1 MAYGFGPDGKTFLAF
16 ASVSVI
22 TYIVWRTVYYVYFHP
37 LREFPGPF
45 LAKFSRFPLIRSHFQ
60 GKTYKYVIDLH
71 EQYGSIVRIA
81 PDELA
86 TTELEAW
93 KDIYQAKPQLPKDPL
108 SFTPPLNGADT
119 LFTAQGATHQRM
131 RRTLANAFSDK
142 ALRQQNPIIQHYVDL
157 FIERIERELQK
168 STTLDITKFYGFLS
182 LDIIGDLSIG
192 KSFHGL
198 EGENEHS
205 WLDDF
210 WMGVTFGSLR
220 TSLARFHPL
229 ELIFGFLF
237 LRLTRKQRAN
247 NWKYVTDSI
256 TERLHKG
263 SLDGERWD
271 FLTPVIGNV
280 NEGREEGITR
290 SELDGNTLAMIIAGC
305 EVSTVAL
312 SATTYF
318 LLRNPSTVDR
328 LAEEVRSSFQNEA
341 EIDVGSTFELPY
353 LNAIIN
359 EGLRMHHPTPSPLP
373 RVVPSE
379 GLKIAGQWIPGGAII
394 GICPQAI
401 QTDKAHFND
410 PLSFNPERWL
420 EESHKYFDERF
431 RYDNREASKPFSVG
445 PRNCIG
451 SKLYLGEA
459 RVTFARLLFKY
470 DIEMFDKSD
479 SEWTDQ
485 KAFLIFKPTPLQ
497 VKLMPRGV
505 QSQAVPQ
512 ERGSINR

>member
-1 MAYGFGPDGKTFLAF
+1 MTYRFSPDGITFLAL
-16 ASVSVI
+16 ASVSVAI
-22 TYIVWRTVYYVYFHP
+22 YFTWRTVYNVYFHP
-37 LREFPGPF
+37 LREFPGPI
-45 LAKFSRFPLIRSHFQ
+45 LAKMTRLPLIRSHFQ
-60 GKTYKYVIDLH
+60 GKMYRYVIDLH

-86 TTELEAW
+86 ITEPEAW

-142 ALRQQNPIIQHYVDL
+142 SLRQQNPIVQHYADL
-157 FIERIERELQK
+157 FMERIEREVQK
-168 STTLDITKFYGFLS
+168 STTLDITKLYGFLS

-198 EGENEHS
+198 EDENEHS
-205 WLDDF
+205 WLDAF

-237 LRLTRKQRAN
+237 LRLTRKQRAK

-256 TERLHKG
+256 TERLQQG

-280 NEGREEGITR
+280 NESKEKGITR
-290 SELDGNTLAMIIAGC
+290 GELNGNTLAMIIAGC

-318 LLRNPSTVDR
+318 LLQNPNTFDR
-328 LAEEVRSSFQNEA
+328 LAEEVRSSFQKEG
-341 EIDVGSTFELPY
+341 EIDVSSTLELPY
-353 LNAIIN
+353 LNAVIN

-373 RVVPSE
+373 RVVPPE
-379 GLKIAGQWIPGGAII
+379 GLAIAGKWIPGGAII

-401 QTDKAHFND
+401 QTDKTQFND
-410 PLSFNPERWL
+410 PHGFNPERWL
-420 EESHKYFDERF
+420 EETHNYFDERF
-431 RYDNREASKPFSVG
+431 RHDNLEASKPFSVG

-459 RVTFARLLFKY
+459 RVTFARLIFNY
-470 DIEMFDKSD
+470 DMQIFDKSD

-505 QSQAVPQ
+505 Q
-512 ERGSINR
+512 N

>member
-1 MAYGFGPDGKTFLAF
+1 
-16 ASVSVI
+16 
-22 TYIVWRTVYYVYFHP
+22 
-37 LREFPGPF
+37 
-45 LAKFSRFPLIRSHFQ
+45 
-60 GKTYKYVIDLH
+60 VIDLH

-93 KDIYQAKPQLPKDPL
+93 EDIYQAKPQLPKDQL

-142 ALRQQNPIIQHYVDL
+142 ALRQQNPIVQHYVDL
-157 FIERIERELQK
+157 FIERMERELQK

-205 WLDDF
+205 WLDNF

-247 NWKYVTDSI
+247 NWKYVADSI

-280 NEGREEGITR
+280 NEGREKGITR

-353 LNAIIN
+353 LNAVIN

-379 GLKIAGQWIPGGAII
+379 GLKIAGKWIPGGVSITTKSCQKSDTSQRLTCNFRRSSEFALKLYKRTRRISTTRL
-394 GICPQAI
+394 ASI
-401 QTDKAHFND
+401 QKDGWKNPTNTSTSTSGTTTAKLANHFLYVSLLIVQHN
-410 PLSFNPERWL
+410 F
-420 EESHKYFDERF
+420 FDLTVV
-431 RYDNREASKPFSVG
+431 AQVG

-451 SKLYLGEA
+451 SLYLGEA